1 MRLFSSTRFRG
12 ALVGAAV
19 VSCAAVL
26 CTEVLPGY
34 AQPVSEAKSTGQLT
48 PPAPASIPLKP
59 IGDIQ
64 QERPSL
70 PPSDPLPG
78 LAPATGELAPADP
91 VESATYDPSGRRDPF
106 VAIIQLLQQ
115 KKEDD
120 ANLPPLQRIGLT
132 EINLVGVVWGGA
144 GYTAMVQTPDGK
156 GYAIRRGTR
165 MGPNNGIVTS
175 ITERGLIVVER
186 FTDIY
191 GKKQEREFVRLLHQ
205 KEGSE

>member
-1 MRLFSSTRFRG
+1 MRSLQPPWKRALRCGWG
-12 ALVGAAV
+12 AIWCLGVLGVLVYQVA
-19 VSCAAVL
+19 
-26 CTEVLPGY
+26 
-34 AQPVSEAKSTGQLT
+34 AQPVSEARPTGELT
-48 PPAPASIPLKP
+48 PPRPASIPLP
-59 IGDIQ
+59 PVGDVQ
-64 QERPSL
+64 LDRPTL

-78 LAPATGELAPADP
+78 VAPVPGDPAAP
-91 VESATYDPSGRRDPF
+91 ESAETLTYDPSGRRDPF
-106 VAIIQLLQQ
+106 VAIIQLLQE
-115 KKEDD
+115 KKED
-120 ANLPPLQRIGLT
+120 ANLPPLQRISLT
-132 EINLVGVVWGGA
+132 EINLVGVVWGGY

-156 GYAIRRGTR
+156 GYSVRRGTR